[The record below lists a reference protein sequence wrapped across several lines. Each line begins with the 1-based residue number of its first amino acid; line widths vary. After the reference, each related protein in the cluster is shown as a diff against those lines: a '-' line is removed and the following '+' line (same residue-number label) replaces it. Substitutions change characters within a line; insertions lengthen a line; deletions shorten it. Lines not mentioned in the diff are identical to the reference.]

1 MTSTSMILNNF
12 GTYNWHTN
20 VLKLSQTNFGISW
33 HNMFYIFVKPHNKQ
47 LIFYIKYYY
56 HNNVTCYI

>member
-47 LIFYIKYYY
+47 LIFLYKILLS
-56 HNNVTCYI
+56 